1 MMIDILTL
9 AEWKMLVWWCWSG
22 AAAAVNNVGL
32 NINSVNASGDDENL
46 EVTDSNCSFPTEN
59 SNMDNKNDEVA
70 ATSDDKAQVD
80 NSSWNCEICDFR
92 CKKETSLNA
101 HMSRK
106 HPVIE
111 QLDGNSSLISLQ
123 DRTLKCDF
131 CDFMCE
137 DESNLSSHLK
147 QHEEI
152 ETAQQQLRQLED
164 QTNHKSQQHL
174 RQFNNSSKGAEDQD
188 ELKRKLSLD

>member
-1 MMIDILTL
+1 M
-9 AEWKMLVWWCWSG
+9 
-22 AAAAVNNVGL
+22 
-32 NINSVNASGDDENL
+32 NASGDDENL

-59 SNMDNKNDEVA
+59 SNVDNKNDEVA

-80 NSSWNCEICDFR
+80 NSTLNCEICDFR

-106 HPVIE
+106 YPVIE

-123 DRTLKCDF
+123 DSNSSLISLQDRTLKCNF

-137 DESNLSSHLK
+137 DESNLRSHLK
-147 QHEEI
+147 LH
-152 ETAQQQLRQLED
+152 
-164 QTNHKSQQHL
+164 
-174 RQFNNSSKGAEDQD
+174 
-188 ELKRKLSLD
+188 

>member
-1 MMIDILTL
+1 M
-9 AEWKMLVWWCWSG
+9 
-22 AAAAVNNVGL
+22 
-32 NINSVNASGDDENL
+32 NASGDDENL

-59 SNMDNKNDEVA
+59 SNLDNKNDEVE

-80 NSSWNCEICDFR
+80 NSTLNCEICDFR

-123 DRTLKCDF
+123 DRTLKCYF
-131 CDFMCE
+131 CDFTVVMTHCMCE
-137 DESNLSSHLK
+137 E
-147 QHEEI
+147 
-152 ETAQQQLRQLED
+152 
-164 QTNHKSQQHL
+164 
-174 RQFNNSSKGAEDQD
+174 
-188 ELKRKLSLD
+188 